1 VSHIIDKKGLEQEK
15 LADSALS
22 RTHFFGQQPRGQ
34 ITTVTSNPAESHLEW
49 PGIVFLNTRSKFW
62 SGGVIACLAAA
73 VLGAL
78 TLPQSYRLTAVSDVT
93 QCLLLGVA
101 TFSMVPRARRSQGR
115 LRLFWTMLALGMGLW
130 FTYQLL
136 WTYYEVYLRRDVP
149 DLFDADIIIFLHFVP
164 FMAALGLRAH
174 IRGGEYAARLGR
186 LDFTLLLVWWMYVYV
201 LVVTPWLYAV
211 PDAGNY
217 SHNLNALYL
226 AEKVLFLVALA
237 VSWKRSTGR
246 WRTLYGNLFGFSL
259 LYASSSY
266 VANWALERR
275 VYYSG
280 SLYDIPLSIS
290 AAWIA
295 WIGLRSQADEP
306 EGESRSATAYGVWV
320 ARCGMI
326 AVFTLPLFAAWT
338 LSDTAVPHRIL
349 SFRLILTL
357 LAAFAMGVMVFV
369 RQRLLDRELVNFF
382 DRSQESIEN
391 LKRLQAQILQSEKL
405 ASIGQLVGGAAHE
418 LNNPLTAMLGYSD
431 LLLST
436 DLNPEQRAQ
445 AVRIGQHVRRTRSLV
460 ASLLS
465 FARHTPVTRTPIDL
479 NTLVRTAV
487 KLAES
492 QWQPLKI
499 EVRSE
504 LDSRLPRVLG
514 DSNQLL
520 QVCAQVLGNA
530 LHTLEENGGRRLK
543 ICTTYQNDVAV
554 LQVFVEGTGRDQT
567 DEEDGRLLGLS
578 ACQGIVQEHRGRIW
592 FEHGNQGEMT
602 VNVELPV
609 ASSPLQAAMGTAPL
623 PA

>member
-1 VSHIIDKKGLEQEK
+1 MTIRNKI
-15 LADSALS
+15 
-22 RTHFFGQQPRGQ
+22 
-34 ITTVTSNPAESHLEW
+34 
-49 PGIVFLNTRSKFW
+49 W
-62 SGGVIACLAAA
+62 SGSVIVCLAIA

-78 TLPQSYRLTAVSDVT
+78 TLRQSFRLTAVSDLT
-93 QCLLLGVA
+93 QCFLLAVG
-101 TFSMVPRARRSQGR
+101 TFALLPRALRTQGR
-115 LRLFWTMLALGMGLW
+115 LRLFWTMLALGMALW
-130 FTYQLL
+130 LAYQLV
-136 WTYYEVYLRRDVP
+136 WTYFEVFLRRDVP

-164 FMAALGLRAH
+164 LMAALGLRAH
-174 IRGGEYAARLGR
+174 VRGGEYAARLGR
-186 LDFTLLLVWWMYVYV
+186 LDFTLLLVWWIYVYV
-201 LVVTPWLYAV
+201 LIVMPWLYAV
-211 PDAGNY
+211 PDAAAY

-226 AEKVLFLVALA
+226 AEKVAFLVALA
-237 VSWKRSTGR
+237 VCWKGSQGR
-246 WRTLYGNLFGFSL
+246 WRALYANLFGFSL

-266 VANWALERR
+266 FANWALERK

-290 AAWIA
+290 GAWIA
-295 WIGLRSQADEP
+295 LIGLWSRAGEP
-306 EGESRSATAYGVWV
+306 EAESKAVTAYGVWV

-326 AVFTLPLFAAWT
+326 AVFSLPIFAAWT

-382 DRSQESIEN
+382 HRSQDSIEN
-391 LKRLQAQILQSEKL
+391 LKRLQAQVLQSEKL

-431 LLLST
+431 LLLNT
-436 DLNPEQRAQ
+436 ALNPEQRAQ
-445 AVRIGQHVRRTRSLV
+445 AVKIGQHARRTRSLV

-465 FARHTPVTRTPIDL
+465 FAKRTPATRTPIDL
-479 NTLVRTAV
+479 NTLLRTAV

-492 QWQPLKI
+492 QWQPLNLD
-499 EVRSE
+499 VRME
-504 LDSRLPRVLG
+504 LDNQLPRVLG

-520 QVCAQVLGNA
+520 QVCSQVLGNA
-530 LHTLEENGGRRLK
+530 LHALEENGGRRLT
-543 ICTTYQNDVAV
+543 ISTTHHHDVAV
-554 LQVFVEGTGRDQT
+554 LQISAEGTGRSQSGQAGDAAQ
-567 DEEDGRLLGLS
+567 EEDESMMGMS

-592 FEHGNQGEMT
+592 LEQHNQDGTT

-609 ASSPLQAAMGTAPL
+609 ASSVLQSAMTTAPL